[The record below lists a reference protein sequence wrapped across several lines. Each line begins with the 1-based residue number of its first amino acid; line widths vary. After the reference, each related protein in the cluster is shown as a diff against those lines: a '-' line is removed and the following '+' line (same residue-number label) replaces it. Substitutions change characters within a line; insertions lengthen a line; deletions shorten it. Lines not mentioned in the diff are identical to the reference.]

1 MKNQSAQCT
10 HINKPTLGS
19 HTNSTMQKRVSFI
32 ATAVALC
39 CSTAYATV
47 IYAEEKD
54 EELRVAESAASDT
67 GNRAAS
73 DTRNRAAIDT
83 DKKAVNNANK
93 HKAVSLTAS
102 GYVGYRHDSNVSVSE
117 LDTNSDV
124 ADEALQTEAQLTLT
138 VKPTSKWQSVLSV
151 SQANT
156 NYQTLSEF
164 DLGLTTLSA
173 NTSYAFDFAKLG
185 AHYYHANAKLD
196 GNDFLTYQ
204 QYGLSAGKLFGQN
217 TYLRLSTDLIDKQF
231 DNTPEDAP
239 IRDSD
244 AVSLRS
250 DLFYFFE
257 GQDFVQLAF
266 KYQNEDAQ
274 NNIFDYTGTGVD
286 IAYTYPVTAFG
297 KPLTLTLAYQLDM
310 RDYANEQ
317 DGGIGREDD
326 RHNVELSADY
336 AIHNNV
342 DIKLSTQYGDFSSS
356 VDGANYQETIAE
368 LGINVHF

>member
-1 MKNQSAQCT
+1 
-10 HINKPTLGS
+10 
-19 HTNSTMQKRVSFI
+19 MQKRVSFI

-47 IYAEEKD
+47 IYAEEKG

-67 GNRAAS
+67 GNHAAS
-73 DTRNRAAIDT
+73 DTGNHAASDT
-83 DKKAVNNANK
+83 DKKAVNNTNK

-231 DNTPEDAP
+231 DNPPEDAP

-257 GQDFVQLAF
+257 GQDFVQLTAS
-266 KYQNEDAQ
+266 KLDSRGEYDGQYQTASSAKLMEDELDKMMASAPLNREQ
-274 NNIFDYTGTGVD
+274 EKDAIEATWQSKKAKGVND
-286 IAYTYPVTAFG
+286 E
-297 KPLTLTLAYQLDM
+297 
-310 RDYANEQ
+310 N
-317 DGGIGREDD
+317 
-326 RHNVELSADY
+326 
-336 AIHNNV
+336 
-342 DIKLSTQYGDFSSS
+342 
-356 VDGANYQETIAE
+356 
-368 LGINVHF
+368 